1 MLLRGH
7 LCSLPIVVDGSRDHH
22 IVILIIISVICN
34 WYCPTS
40 HIQQLSLKTSYTS
53 WTSTPSMVTI
63 ADWQR
68 LFNTELLA
76 HHRLCCGGYSY
87 FFVGRRYSIGPWA
100 SRGSSIDPCCNHQS
114 SIITKIILNAIFGVH
129 HRGAEYGMAHEWN
142 RAASSSQ
149 WPLCWL
155 LHLRLICAHSDFT
168 IHSANQVPH
177 LGGFS
182 IATMLCQSHSCRSWH
197 CNYMQHAT
205 TIISLEMRSTTTLQL
220 DHLILTTVLI
230 AFTLPFPLAL
240 TAMTTPPHSCDHFGT
255 AHLVDF
261 FFVAEEVW

>member
-1 MLLRGH
+1 
-7 LCSLPIVVDGSRDHH
+7 VVVIHIFSSAAGIQSDHEH
-22 IVILIIISVICN
+22 HGAPVSIRVAII
-34 WYCPTS
+34 
-40 HIQQLSLKTSYTS
+40 
-53 WTSTPSMVTI
+53 
-63 ADWQR
+63 
-68 LFNTELLA
+68 
-76 HHRLCCGGYSY
+76 
-87 FFVGRRYSIGPWA
+87 
-100 SRGSSIDPCCNHQS
+100 NHQS
-114 SIITKIILNAIFGVH
+114 SQKSFSTQFLASTIGVLSMEWRTSGIEQRAVHNGHFVGSFISVSLRSLGFH
-129 HRGAEYGMAHEWN
+129 HSLGE
-142 RAASSSQ
+142 SSSPS
-149 WPLCWL
+149 WWL
-155 LHLRLICAHSDFT
+155 
-168 IHSANQVPH
+168 
-177 LGGFS
+177 S